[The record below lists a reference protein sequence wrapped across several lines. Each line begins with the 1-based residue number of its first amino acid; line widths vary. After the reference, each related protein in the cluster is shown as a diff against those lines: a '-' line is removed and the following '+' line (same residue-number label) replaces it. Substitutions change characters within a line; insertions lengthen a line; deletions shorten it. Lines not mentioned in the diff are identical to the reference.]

1 MARIATVD
9 FAQEI
14 DGDTFGTKAFNF
26 FNSDG
31 VTPLDLDDA
40 TVKVQIRKG
49 SPQGKLVQTA
59 VSGDGVTW
67 INQTEGTFQ
76 LGGFIVDWG
85 GAGDYYYD
93 VQMTYATSGIIRTY
107 VKGVIEVINDVTAS

>member
-14 DGDTFGTKAFNF
+14 DGDTFGTKEFNF

-31 VTPLDLDDA
+31 ITPLDLDDA

-49 SPQGKLVQTA
+49 SPQGKLVKTA
-59 VSGDGVTW
+59 ISGDGITW
-67 INQTEGTFQ
+67 VNQTQGEFQ
-76 LGGFIVDWG
+76 LGGFIITW

-93 VQMTYATSGIIRTY
+93 VQMTYTTSGIVRTY
-107 VKGVIEVINDVTAS
+107 VKGKIEVINDVTAA